1 MKPVEQGK
9 GRSQRSATLED
20 PGAPQDPA
28 TSEDFRE
35 QMAYGFRTAIP
46 LAVAVF
52 GFGVSFGVVAHAAHL
67 GRLVPL
73 TMSATVFAG
82 SAQFAA
88 VSVLGTGG
96 GVAAAVV
103 AAALLNIRYLPI
115 GMSLAPAI
123 TGGPL
128 RRLLTAQLVVDE
140 TWAVS
145 HLGGGRF
152 SRGRLLGAGI
162 PLYLG
167 WLGGTALG
175 VFGAGFLG
183 DPSRFGLDVVSP
195 VLFLA
200 LLRGQ
205 VDNRRTALFAA
216 AGAAV
221 ALVLVPLVSPGLPLL
236 AAAGVCLF
244 GLRRPR

>member
-1 MKPVEQGK
+1 MKPVGQGK
-9 GRSQRSATLED
+9 GQSQTSSTLED
-20 PGAPQDPA
+20 PGAPQNPA
-28 TSEDFRE
+28 VDEDFRE
-35 QMAYGFRTAIP
+35 QVAYGFRTAIP

-67 GRLVPL
+67 GRLAPL
-73 TMSATVFAG
+73 VMSATVFAG

-123 TGGPL
+123 TGGPV
-128 RRLLTAQLVVDE
+128 RRLLSAQLVVDE

-152 SRGRLLGAGI
+152 SRGRLLGAGV

-205 VDNRRTALFAA
+205 VDNRRTVLFAVS
-216 AGAAV
+216 GAAV
-221 ALVLVPLVSPGLPLL
+221 ALTLVPLVSPGLPLV
-236 AAAGVCLF
+236 AAAGVCLLA
-244 GLRRPR
+244 LRRPQ

>member
-1 MKPVEQGK
+1 MNAAGP
-9 GRSQRSATLED
+9 GRSPGRISA
-20 PGAPQDPA
+20 APEVFAAP
-28 TSEDFRE
+28 EDFRE
-35 QMAYGFRTAIP
+35 QLASGFRTAIP

-67 GRLVPL
+67 GRLLPL
-73 TMSATVFAG
+73 VMSATVFAG

-96 GVAAAVV
+96 GSAAAVV

-115 GMSLAPAI
+115 GMSLAPVI

-152 SRGRLLGAGI
+152 SRGRLLGAGV

-205 VDNRRTALFAA
+205 VDDRRTLAFAVC
-216 AGAAV
+216 GAAV
-221 ALVLVPLVSPGLPLL
+221 ALALVPLVSPGLPLL
-236 AAAGVCLF
+236 AAAGVCLLSL
-244 GLRRPR
+244 GRRR